1 MMMIKLPRFH
11 VQGIRAKLLC
21 VSALSA
27 LGILTGSVPHL
38 TLESANWIGTHSAS
52 AQSISPEE
60 IENYARSILAIEQ
73 QRSQAYQEVETILN
87 YVPAIDCR
95 NTDAVNQLDR
105 EVKVIVVNYCEG
117 SKNLVT
123 TNGLTIQRF
132 NEITELVKTNPQ
144 SEQQLREALTRLQ

>member
-1 MMMIKLPRFH
+1 MMMIKLSRFQ
-11 VQGIRAKLLC
+11 VQGIRVKLLC

-38 TLESANWIGTHSAS
+38 TLEATQWMGTHSAS
-52 AQSISPEE
+52 AQTITPEE
-60 IENYARSILAIEQ
+60 MGNYARSIVAIEQ
-73 QRSQAYQEVETILN
+73 QRSQAYQEVESILN

-95 NTDAVNQLDR
+95 NTDSVNQLDR
-105 EVKVIVVNYCEG
+105 EVKTIVVNYCEG

-123 TNGLTIQRF
+123 SNGLTIQRF

-144 SEQQLREALTRLQ
+144 SEQQLREALSRLQ

>member
-1 MMMIKLPRFH
+1 MSRFQ
-11 VQGIRAKLLC
+11 VQGIQGKLLC
-21 VSALSA
+21 AGALSV

-38 TLESANWIGTHSAS
+38 SLNSTHWIGTYSAS
-52 AQSISPEE
+52 AQTITPEE
-60 IENYARSILAIEQ
+60 MGNYARSILAIEQ
-73 QRSQAYQEVETILN
+73 QRSQAYEEVETILR

-105 EVKVIVVNYCEG
+105 EVKAIVVNYCEG

-123 TNGLTIQRF
+123 SNGLTIQRF

-144 SEQQLREALTRLQ
+144 SEQQLREALSRLQ